1 MVQSMMDN
9 GEQASDRDLEL
20 RLIKAEVNISVNGNM
35 MNGTE
40 TASYIM
46 LRKKQDIKV
55 SSRMVLLT
63 VLEHTN
69 LKKWY
74 TQVTLEMANLMVS
87 VIGVQIIHSMKE
99 SGCIMW
105 DMALGFSIL
114 KMVLTTTEIGS
125 RAKQKAKEF
134 SLWQMV
140 HHMLENGKMVRC
152 MG

>member
-69 LKKWY
+69 LKK
-74 TQVTLEMANLMVS
+74 
-87 VIGVQIIHSMKE
+87 
-99 SGCIMW
+99 
-105 DMALGFSIL
+105 
-114 KMVLTTTEIGS
+114 
-125 RAKQKAKEF
+125 
-134 SLWQMV
+134 
-140 HHMLENGKMVRC
+140 
-152 MG
+152 